1 MLADKTQISLVHECG
16 GLQRMCTAFA
26 MHQSAREPTQFFVD
40 QRKQRIKRG
49 CVAMPRLLQRRGE
62 IERVR
67 QGAVVPVGDSINT
80 TEAWE
85 GSRWFQLA
93 RRRVYARGNATME
106 STMFEAPKL
115 VDDLNVTLARYAV
128 FGHPVGHS
136 KSPVIH
142 RAFAHQLGI
151 ALRYDAIDVA
161 PGTLATALS
170 RFAAEGGVGANIT
183 LPLKAEAFAAARA
196 HSAHAKKLG
205 VANTLAW
212 RGDHWYADNTDGAGL
227 VHDLIENLGVALG
240 GRHIIVLGAGG
251 AARGILQPIF
261 DAHPAAITISNRT
274 MARAEALAQE
284 FAAYGP
290 IRAVAPGDL
299 GSVAGEARHAA
310 DVIINATAY
319 GMADRPLGEPP
330 CPTAIFTPATFVY
343 DLVYALADEPTP
355 FMRLA
360 AAAGATRSADGLGM
374 LIEQA
379 AESFFLWRGVRPNT
393 AHVFPLL
400 RNLAV

>member
-67 QGAVVPVGDSINT
+67 QGSVVPVGDSINT

-151 ALRYDAIDVA
+151 ALRYDAIDAA

-196 HSAHAKKLG
+196 HSARAKKLG

-212 RGDHWYADNTDGAGL
+212 RGDHWFADNTDGEGL
-227 VHDLIENLGVALG
+227 IRDLGERHRIDLR
-240 GRHIIVLGAGG
+240 GRRVLLVGAGG
-251 AARGILQPIF
+251 AAQGVLPALLEAGVAKVTITNRTPERADQLCDCVGDPARVQTWYLDDLRRAGDF
-261 DAHPAAITISNRT
+261 DAV
-274 MARAEALAQE
+274 
-284 FAAYGP
+284 F
-290 IRAVAPGDL
+290 
-299 GSVAGEARHAA
+299 
-310 DVIINATAY
+310 NATSA
-319 GMADRPLGEPP
+319 GQSGAAVDLPFSIANPRTL
-330 CPTAIFTPATFVY
+330 AY
-343 DLVYALADEPTP
+343 DLSYGKAATAFLAWAKTAGCAYAL
-355 FMRLA
+355 
-360 AAAGATRSADGLGM
+360 DGLGM
-374 LIEQA
+374 LVEQA
-379 AESFFLWRGVRPNT
+379 AAAFELWHGQRPDTEPVHAQLARESRG
-393 AHVFPLL
+393 
-400 RNLAV
+400 